1 MPEITYPPID
11 VLKPVAEHV
20 WIVDAGPMKAMG
32 AVPIPVRMTVIQ
44 LDNGALILHSPT
56 QFSLAL
62 KERLEAVGPIS
73 HLVAPSTTHWSFI
86 KEWQSHCPDA
96 ICWAVPGLKERPA
109 VQKSGMRIDRVFDE
123 AMPFPWT
130 GEVETVIVRGKGV
143 TEIALFHGKSRTL
156 VLTDLV
162 VNVEP
167 QKLPLPIR
175 MGAALAG
182 STAPDGKAPAYARA
196 AFKAGGKEAEEAAV
210 KLVAF
215 APERVIFAHGAWFEK
230 DGTARLEKSLSW
242 LLPS

>member
-1 MPEITYPPID
+1 MPELTYPPID

-20 WIVDAGPMKAMG
+20 WIVDAGPMRAMG

-62 KERLEAVGPIS
+62 KERLEAMGPIS

-130 GEVETVIVRGKGV
+130 GEVETVIVSGKG
-143 TEIALFHGKSRTL
+143 F
-156 VLTDLV
+156 
-162 VNVEP
+162 VNMEAE
-167 QKLPLPIR
+167 KMPLPIR
-175 MGAALAG
+175 LGATLAG
-182 STAPDGKAPAYARA
+182 STAPNGKAPAYARA
-196 AFKAGGKEAEEAAV
+196 AYKAGGKQAEEAAA